1 MRENLGICRLVS
13 AFLGGRHTLL
23 MLPVDPPVV
32 EHASVCCKVG
42 AVSIQTA
49 MSGAEEKKK
58 RVRKAKALAAPI
70 AAEVI
75 AQVIEEDAADPVA
88 TARAAGLRYVTDRK
102 PGIRRHA
109 TGTDQKTFE
118 YSADPHGET
127 VTDDTTLG
135 RIKSLVIPPAWTD
148 VWICK
153 QPNGHLQ
160 ATGRDAR
167 GRKQSR
173 YHPKW
178 REARDENKYERM
190 VKFAAALP
198 KLRERVN
205 ADLKLPGL
213 PRNKVLATIVRV
225 MEQTHIRVG
234 NQEYAKENKSYGLT
248 TMRNKH
254 VEVHGAEVTFS
265 FQGKSRVHHTI
276 SLHDKRL
283 ARIIKACEDIPG
295 YELFQYLDQDGNHHA
310 IDSADVNDYLRE
322 ITGEHFT
329 AKDFRT
335 WAGTVL
341 ASEMLRELGPYETA
355 AQAKKNVVEAI
366 KAVAKQL
373 GNTPA
378 VCRKA
383 YVHPAVLE
391 AYLDGK
397 ISAEAAKEELEEEI
411 AEHEH
416 ALRQEELVLLDLLEQ
431 RTALEANA

>member
-1 MRENLGICRLVS
+1 MLRKHNAENDTSFVQNGIS
-13 AFLGGRHTLL
+13 TP
-23 MLPVDPPVV
+23 MPVV
-32 EHASVCCKVG
+32 K
-42 AVSIQTA
+42 
-49 MSGAEEKKK
+49 EKKQ
-58 RVRKAKALAAPI
+58 RARRAKALVEPLI
-70 AAEVI
+70 AAAIV
-75 AQVIEEDAADPVA
+75 AKADGAEDTEAGVDPLDPAASA
-88 TARAAGLRYVTDRK
+88 KAAGLRYVTDRK

-109 TGTDQKTFE
+109 RGDSKGFDYTV
-118 YSADPHGET
+118 DPGGDP
-127 VTDDTTLG
+127 VTDEATLG

-178 REARDENKYERM
+178 REMRDETKYERM

-198 KLRERVN
+198 RIRERVA

-213 PRNKVLATIVRV
+213 PRNKVLATIVSV
-225 MEQTHIRVG
+225 MEMTHIRVG
-234 NQEYAKENKSYGLT
+234 NQEYARDNKSYGLT

-254 VEVHGAEVTFS
+254 VEVHGSEVTFS

-295 YELFQYLDQDGNHHA
+295 YELFQFLDHDGNHHA
-310 IDSADVNDYLRE
+310 IDSSDVNEYLRE
-322 ITGEHFT
+322 ISGEHFT

-341 ASEMLRELGPYETA
+341 ANEMLRTLGPSETA

-366 KAVAKQL
+366 KAVAKEL

-391 AYLDGK
+391 AYLAGK
-397 ISAEAAKEELEEEI
+397 ISAEVAKEELEEEI

-416 ALRQEELVLLDLLEQ
+416 ALRQEEMVLLTLLEQ
-431 RTALEANA
+431 RTALEATN